1 MNYMNQIIPEKKK
14 ESRILREISG
24 KRTKNTKYFA
34 TEDHGG
40 IAAVYPQAV
49 HYEENGEWKEIDN
62 TLGPDAEGGET
73 YQNKSA
79 ALKVTFAKQ
88 GNSSRLVTL
97 KKGKHE
103 ISWGFAPAMNVKTRA
118 AGSQFQI
125 CETAKEQP
133 VLLKASNDSK
143 SPSEEVKDWN
153 EKKMKASRVQSA
165 GYYEDIVSGVNL
177 EYKLTG
183 ETLKENL
190 VFKTKEAIQTPL
202 IFQMKHQNME
212 VKLKDRELL
221 MYVPEHSDE
230 IICHLSAPCMY
241 DAGGIYSDNVH
252 YELAKSDGEC
262 TLTIVPD
269 MEWLQD
275 ESRVFPVTVD
285 PNAET
290 SKASK
295 DIEDTFVREK
305 MPGSSVVSTYGSFYV
320 ANNDA
325 YGKCRAFLKFNNLP
339 AIPKGSLIYDA
350 RMYVW
355 QYKYS
360 SYQDQGFYV
369 TAHKVKGDW
378 ASGSTTWNSQP
389 AYENEVLDFA
399 KMDQVQSGNTITITP
414 KQFNITKLVREWYN
428 TGINHGIMLKMQDE
442 NIRAESVFVTSDY
455 PMGTSLGITA
465 DQFPSGVF
473 YYRDATGL
481 EDYYSYHDQS
491 VGRAGQGYV
500 NDFNG
505 NLVFVH
511 SDAATSGNRMP
522 ATLSHV
528 YNLCQNDQW
537 KRMGYGWRLSAC
549 QELRDSG
556 IKDYPYVY
564 VDADGTSHYFYKDT
578 TDNNKLKDE
587 DGLGLVLTVT
597 SSSNDLEYRTIETKD
612 KNKMIFGKDGYLR
625 KEKDPNNNTITY
637 TYASDAGGPYLTKIA
652 DPTGASIQLK
662 YADGRLSEV
671 IDQVGRSTK
680 YAYDQWANLTTIT
693 YPDGKVTTYGYNN
706 HDLIKAKAAD
716 GYEIN
721 YAYVQDFKVSRVS
734 RITEKNGTALG
745 QEMKITYRNG
755 NTTIFEE
762 AGLDGDINNTADNR
776 RNTYQFDHMGR
787 PVCIY
792 DQDGNAGSYAYF
804 QEGMKNNKLSKQGST
819 QKTII
824 NHLFNTRFE
833 DGLNNWLIYSADK
846 TQVQAVS
853 GTGYIGNKSVKV
865 TRTTAGSSASGVQQ
879 NVDLSPGVY
888 TASAYMKTSNI
899 AGTNGSAKILILGIK
914 SDGSTVPLTNS
925 PGITGTTDAAI
936 DNGWKR
942 ERAIFTV
949 TSEYK
954 SVAVIGALFN
964 GTGTLWM
971 TCFQLEEGNTPNKFN
986 IMENG
991 SFEIVANPSDTV
1003 PKTFAGLLTNNT
1015 PWADGRIYGTSKY
1028 GAYSL
1033 RIYGEIGR
1041 RKGFWK
1047 KIPISGTEK
1056 DVFSVSGW
1064 AKGNCVP
1071 GKEFAIVIG
1080 FEYEDGKVKWENIPF
1095 NDNITDWQYVNK
1107 VISASDQQDDTNK
1120 KFKSMLFHVFFA
1132 DNQNDV
1138 YFDGFQITRDD
1149 AESYVY
1155 DKDGNMISAKSAA
1168 DKSGFSFDKNGNLS
1182 KMMDITGTSFE
1193 YGYDTK
1199 QNLKRAKS
1207 SEAITYNFE
1216 YDSMGNPIRTIAQGG
1231 RHHVAVTS
1239 GRKYYIR
1246 EKVSG
1251 KYLGSQN
1258 AATAAGT
1265 AVEIR
1270 EFSGNTAQKW
1280 LANDVGGGYFEFVP
1294 QNATGTALDI
1304 VNAADNDG
1312 VKVEIY
1318 TRNQSD
1324 AQKFKVK
1331 LMDDDSYQIIAKC
1344 ANDRRCLTNAGNS
1357 TENGALIT
1365 TWANNDTYDRQRWY
1379 FEPADEAVSDTPTAG
1394 NIYSIRVRH
1403 SGQYLNLQNGGTTAG
1418 TALTQ
1423 NYYKGTKEQQF
1434 MVEDAGGGY
1443 FYLKPMNSSGMALA
1457 RVGSYQNFMTIT
1469 LQEFNQKDDKQKFK
1483 FVLQGTAYAILSKI
1497 NNEGLDIY
1505 GAYYTPSTKV
1515 ITSNGTVS
1523 SYGGNKLFIF
1533 ENMGTTI
1540 ESSVTYTADGRHI
1553 KNKANSR
1560 GYLAVNT
1567 YDSKNR
1573 LIIESSDENSNVT
1586 KYKYDTVTDKLLE
1599 VSAVVG
1605 GKEVKNQFTYDA
1617 GDRIKSISHNGFNYN
1632 YEYDGFGNQKAIKIG
1647 ETAIERYTYLPRNGL
1662 LTSTTYANGDII
1674 QNVYDEEYRM
1684 TSQKYNGKTVYMNTY
1699 DSYGNVASQKDLLNG
1714 VTYRYQYDLIDR
1726 LTGMDTTHGQ
1736 TLRVAYDNKNRVS
1749 AIIEKVNGSGTKTEY
1764 VYGESA
1770 QLKRPGLIYGMKID
1784 GTQRLSCV
1792 YDQFS
1797 RPSARTLNLDNNK
1810 TFVTKYTYAEGL
1822 YPTMSTLLTES
1833 ITNGKDKLLYGYDGV
1848 GNIIAVMEN
1857 DVLKVMYGYDE
1868 LNRLS
1873 REDNPQ
1879 NNTTT
1884 CYEYDEGGNIL
1895 AKKEYK
1901 YYSVKPESLIKQINY
1916 SYTNAAWK
1924 DQLTSYNGQ
1933 SITYDKMGNPTQW
1946 KANKLTWTNGRY
1958 LSSFTDQNNKV
1969 SNYYYD
1975 DCGNRIKKSVAGTV
1989 SQFYYH
1995 GNEIVTMKTGTDV
2008 IHFTYD
2014 QIGNLFSMKLNNV
2027 NYYYLHNVQ
2036 NDVIGLVDSAGNKV
2050 VSYQYD
2056 SWGRILSV
2064 TDSTTTKAGS
2074 KNPFRYREYYWN
2086 DESQLYFLNTRYY
2099 DPEVGRFLNPDDIG
2113 VIEIGEVG
2121 YNDKN
2126 LYAYC
2131 DNNPIMRV
2139 DVKGEFWNFILGAA
2153 IGGTISAGYEII
2165 SQAVN
2170 NGGFK
2175 NINMKKVGIA
2185 ALSGAAS
2192 GALASGTLR
2201 RGGQALLGAA
2211 NSLDVYLINQK
2222 MDKKEIT
2229 VTGAMMSIAVGG
2241 VSGLIGG
2248 HGTRYHKNAYAKA
2261 LGIQSRWKKTGNPS
2275 YNGIT
2280 QAIKNARP
2288 GITKKGTISTISTG
2302 IISFSV
2308 SIWRTAKKFLS
2319 KAAKKAKKWFRKFF

>member
-1 MNYMNQIIPEKKK
+1 
-14 ESRILREISG
+14 
-24 KRTKNTKYFA
+24 
-34 TEDHGG
+34 
-40 IAAVYPQAV
+40 
-49 HYEENGEWKEIDN
+49 
-62 TLGPDAEGGET
+62 
-73 YQNKSA
+73 
-79 ALKVTFAKQ
+79 
-88 GNSSRLVTL
+88 
-97 KKGKHE
+97 
-103 ISWGFAPAMNVKTRA
+103 
-118 AGSQFQI
+118 
-125 CETAKEQP
+125 
-133 VLLKASNDSK
+133 
-143 SPSEEVKDWN
+143 
-153 EKKMKASRVQSA
+153 
-165 GYYEDIVSGVNL
+165 
-177 EYKLTG
+177 
-183 ETLKENL
+183 
-190 VFKTKEAIQTPL
+190 
-202 IFQMKHQNME
+202 
-212 VKLKDRELL
+212 
-221 MYVPEHSDE
+221 
-230 IICHLSAPCMY
+230 
-241 DAGGIYSDNVH
+241 
-252 YELAKSDGEC
+252 
-262 TLTIVPD
+262 
-269 MEWLQD
+269 
-275 ESRVFPVTVD
+275 
-285 PNAET
+285 
-290 SKASK
+290 
-295 DIEDTFVREK
+295 
-305 MPGSSVVSTYGSFYV
+305 
-320 ANNDA
+320 
-325 YGKCRAFLKFNNLP
+325 
-339 AIPKGSLIYDA
+339 
-350 RMYVW
+350 MYVW

-680 YAYDQWANLTTIT
+680 YAYDQWANLITIT

-776 RNTYQFDHMGR
+776 KNTYQFDHMGR

-824 NHLFNTRFE
+824 NYLFNTRFE

-1199 QNLKRAKS
+1199 QNMKRAKS

-1379 FEPADEAVSDTPTAG
+1379 FEPADEAVSDTPADG

-1443 FYLKPMNSSGMALA
+1443 FYLWPLNAARMALS

-1469 LQEFNQKDDKQKFK
+1469 LQPADREDDRQKFK
-1483 FVLQGTAYAILSKI
+1483 FIPQGTGYAIVSKI

-1505 GAYYTPSTKV
+1505 GASYTPSTKV
-1515 ITSNGTVS
+1515 ITSNGAVT

-1533 ENMGTTI
+1533 EYKGTYI
-1540 ESSVTYTADGRHI
+1540 ESSITNTADER
-1553 KNKANSR
+1553 NVKAVTDAR
-1560 GYLAVNT
+1560 GYVTSNE

-1573 LIIESSDENSNVT
+1573 LLTKVTDAKNNST
-1586 KYKYDTVTDKLLE
+1586 KYVYETSTDKLLS
-1599 VSAVVG
+1599 VASTVG
-1605 GKEVKNQFTYDA
+1605 GKEVKTTYTYDA
-1617 GDRIKSISHNGFNYN
+1617 GDRLKTIGHNGFNYT
-1632 YEYDGFGNQKAIKIG
+1632 YEYDGFGNETAIKIG
-1647 ETAIERYTYLPRNGL
+1647 STALERYAYLPHNGL
-1662 LTSTTYANGDII
+1662 MSTTTYANGDVI
-1674 QNVYDEEYRM
+1674 QNVYDKNYRL
-1684 TSQKYNGKTVYMNTY
+1684 TAQKCNGKTVYQNTFDDY
-1699 DSYGNVASQKDLLNG
+1699 DNMIQQKDIENN

-1726 LTGMDTTHGQ
+1726 MSGMDTTHGQ
-1736 TLRVAYDNKNRVS
+1736 NLRIAYDNKNRVS
-1749 AIIEKVNGSGTKTEY
+1749 AVTQRVNGSGTKTEY
-1764 VYGESA
+1764 IYGDSSKMTRPDLVYG
-1770 QLKRPGLIYGMKID
+1770 LKID
-1784 GTQRLSCV
+1784 GVQRLTNT
-1792 YDQFS
+1792 YDS
-1797 RPSARTLNLDNNK
+1797 LTRLATKTLNLDNQK
-1810 TFVTKYTYAEGL
+1810 TFSTNYRYDSGMESGST
-1822 YPTMSTLLTES
+1822 TTLLAGL
-1833 ITNGKDKLLYGYDGV
+1833 TNGTQELACSYDAT
-1848 GNIIAVMEN
+1848 GNITMIVEN
-1857 DVLKVMYGYDE
+1857 HVLKALYTYDE
-1868 LNRLS
+1868 LNQLV
-1873 REDNPQ
+1873 RE
-1879 NNTTT
+1879 NNTWSNKTI
-1884 CYEYDEGGNIL
+1884 CYTYDSGGNITTR
-1895 AKKEYK
+1895 KEYAYTMGNLGK
-1901 YYSVKPESLIKQINY
+1901 LVKQVNY
-1916 SYTNAAWK
+1916 SYANAAWR
-1924 DQLTSYNGQ
+1924 DQLTSYDGKA
-1933 SITYDKMGNPTQW
+1933 ITYDAMGNPTSW
-1946 KANKLTWTNGRY
+1946 KSMKMIWSKGRELSTVTNG
-1958 LSSFTDQNNKV
+1958 SSHSYK
-1969 SNYYYD
+1969 YYYNSD
-1975 DCGNRIKKSVAGTV
+1975 GRRVKKDVDGTV
-1989 SQFYYH
+1989 TQYYLNGDTIVAMKS
-1995 GNEIVTMKTGTDV
+1995 GNDM

-2014 QIGNLFSMKLNNV
+2014 PDGNLFSMRLNGV
-2027 NYYYLHNVQ
+2027 NYYYIHNIQ
-2036 NDVIGLVDSAGNKV
+2036 NDVIGLVDSAGTMV

-2056 SWGRILSV
+2056 SWGQLLSM
-2064 TDSTTTKAGS
+2064 TDSTTTKAGT
-2074 KNPFRYREYYWN
+2074 KNPFRYREYCW
-2086 DESQLYFLNTRYY
+2086 DAETSLYYLDTRYY
-2099 DPEVGRFLNPDDIG
+2099 DPEVGRFLNADDVGCLRIQQNS
-2113 VIEIGEVG
+2113 VIQG
-2121 YNDKN
+2121 N
-2126 LYAYC
+2126 LYLYGL
-2131 DNNPIMRV
+2131 NNPVNRFENN
-2139 DVKGEFWNFILGAA
+2139 GNFSLSNLSKVAIGAVATAGAVAVTVATGGAAAPILVGVATSTLSGAA
-2153 IGGTISAGYEII
+2153 IGY
-2165 SQAVN
+2165 
-2170 NGGFK
+2170 
-2175 NINMKKVGIA
+2175 
-2185 ALSGAAS
+2185 LSG
-2192 GALASGTLR
+2192 GKPGMMD
-2201 RGGQALLGAA
+2201 GAA
-2211 NSLDVYLINQK
+2211 DGFLW
-2222 MDKKEIT
+2222 
-2229 VTGAMMSIAVGG
+2229 G
-2241 VSGLIGG
+2241 VLV
-2248 HGTRYHKNAYAKA
+2248 HLHHR
-2261 LGIQSRWKKTGNPS
+2261 L
-2275 YNGIT
+2275 
-2280 QAIKNARP
+2280 
-2288 GITKKGTISTISTG
+2288 
-2302 IISFSV
+2302 
-2308 SIWRTAKKFLS
+2308 
-2319 KAAKKAKKWFRKFF
+2319 